1 MSRRIGALVWVVASA
16 AVAMGDGEN
25 WETRVQ
31 SLQYASIKR
40 ERAVLGGETITGV
53 ELRGETPDRALVV
66 LLQLT
71 ARTRIEL
78 KKDHAVTLVR
88 GFPVLADRGRHEMK
102 HAWFSVD
109 FEDKALKDGGLSIL
123 YLFIGEHQGL
133 YLNSSKDV
141 TMAKGSQVLVLFAYD
156 LPEDVSLPKNS
167 ELTLELPGFESLRLK
182 VPSLKADTVLRRK
195 E

>member
-1 MSRRIGALVWVVASA
+1 
-16 AVAMGDGEN
+16 
-25 WETRVQ
+25 
-31 SLQYASIKR
+31 
-40 ERAVLGGETITGV
+40 
-53 ELRGETPDRALVV
+53 
-66 LLQLT
+66 
-71 ARTRIEL
+71 
-78 KKDHAVTLVR
+78 
-88 GFPVLADRGRHEMK
+88 HEMK